1 MKQDPENIKASE
13 KFVKLLDIMDTLRG
27 ENGCPW
33 DLEQDH
39 QTLMPYLIE
48 EAYEAVETIEENS
61 SPKRLAE
68 ELGDVMLQIVF
79 HSRIGK
85 ENGEFTASDVLDSI
99 NAKMIRRHPHIF
111 GNVKVSNSE
120 EVLRNWEEIKLQE
133 KGCAPRKSLMDG
145 IPHRLPALL
154 YARRL
159 QERAG
164 EVGFDWES
172 IDGVIDK
179 FEEEAE
185 EMREAI
191 KANEKD
197 KVMEELGDLLFAL
210 VNVARWLEINPEE
223 ALRATAKKFIRRF
236 QHIEKTAD
244 TNGKKMSD
252 MSLDEMEEIWQES
265 KKTEK

>member
-1 MKQDPENIKASE
+1 
-13 KFVKLLDIMDTLRG
+13 
-27 ENGCPW
+27 
-33 DLEQDH
+33 
-39 QTLMPYLIE
+39 
-48 EAYEAVETIEENS
+48 
-61 SPKRLAE
+61 
-68 ELGDVMLQIVF
+68 
-79 HSRIGK
+79 
-85 ENGEFTASDVLDSI
+85 
-99 NAKMIRRHPHIF
+99 
-111 GNVKVSNSE
+111 
-120 EVLRNWEEIKLQE
+120 
-133 KGCAPRKSLMDG
+133 MDG